1 MRFWRSLTAY
11 TRAYALP
18 VHTVLLA
25 VCCLLLQAA
34 QPQLIYQADRL
45 WLEPWRLWTAHV
57 VHVGWQHAAL
67 NITALLLLPWIFPQ
81 YPVHRFWL
89 ILWLGCPLLSLCLSV
104 ALPDLL
110 RYAGLSGI
118 LHGIYVSAAIH
129 AWVTRSDLL
138 VVRIFCIGLFV
149 KLVLE
154 NMMYEP
160 STAELIGAPVL
171 TQAHYFGV
179 ALVLMLSAVL
189 GHFRPDSS
197 QKSLNLT
204 K

>member
-1 MRFWRSLTAY
+1 MPL
-11 TRAYALP
+11 
-18 VHTVLLA
+18 HTVLLA
-25 VCCLLLQAA
+25 LCCLLLQAA

-81 YPVHRFWL
+81 YPVRRFWQ

-138 VVRIFCIGLFV
+138 VVRIFCIGLLV
-149 KLVLE
+149 KLVFE
-154 NMMYEP
+154 NIIYEP
-160 STAELIGAPVL
+160 STAQLIGAPVL

-179 ALVLMLSAVL
+179 AVVLMLSAIL
-189 GHFRPDSS
+189 GHLRPDSS

>member
-67 NITALLLLPWIFPQ
+67 NLTALLLLPWIFPQ
-81 YPVHRFWL
+81 YPVRRFWQ

-197 QKSLNLT
+197 QKSLKLT

>member
-81 YPVHRFWL
+81 YPVRRFWL
-89 ILWLGCPLLSLCLSV
+89 MLWLGCPLLSLCLSV